1 MSGRERSIL
10 FIEDNPDDIELT
22 LHALGEHGVSNPI
35 VVANN
40 GAEGLEKLA
49 RMTELPVVVLLDLS
63 LPKLGGIEVLQ
74 RIRANARTQLL
85 PVIILT
91 SSGEERDLIDSYHF
105 GANSYV
111 RKPVDFDEFH
121 QAARQ
126 LCVYWLLINEP
137 PPKPLLLGENSPLN
151 VQGEE

>member
-1 MSGRERSIL
+1 MSAQERAIL

-22 LHALGEHGVSNPI
+22 LHALGEHGVQNPI
-35 VVANN
+35 VVAHN
-40 GAEGLEKLA
+40 GAEGLEKLG
-49 RMTELPVVVLLDLS
+49 RMAELPVVVLLDLS

-91 SSGEERDLIDSYHF
+91 SSIEERDLIDSYHF

-126 LCVYWLLINEP
+126 LSVYWLVINEP
-137 PPKPLLLGENSPLN
+137 PPKSPLAVPPA

>member
-1 MSGRERSIL
+1 MSTQERSIL
-10 FIEDNPDDIELT
+10 FIEDNPDDVELT
-22 LHALGEHGVSNPI
+22 LHALGEHGVQNPI
-35 VVANN
+35 LVAHN
-40 GAEGLEKLA
+40 GAEGLETLA
-49 RMTELPVVVLLDLS
+49 RMPELPAVVLLDLG

-74 RIRANARTQLL
+74 RIRANARTRLL
-85 PVIILT
+85 PVIVLT
-91 SSGEERDLIDSYHF
+91 SSSEERDLIDSYHF

-111 RKPVDFDEFH
+111 RKPVDFDEFY

-137 PPKPLLLGENSPLN
+137 PPRSLPPRGNQLLD

>member
-22 LHALGEHGVSNPI
+22 LHALSEHGVRNPI
-35 VVANN
+35 IVANN

-49 RMTELPVVVLLDLS
+49 QMTELPVVVLLDLS

-74 RIRANARTQLL
+74 RIRANARTRLL

-91 SSGEERDLIDSYHF
+91 SSSEERDLIDSYHF

-111 RKPVDFDEFH
+111 RKPVDFEEFH

-126 LCVYWLLINEP
+126 LSVYWLLINEP
-137 PPKPLLLGENSPLN
+137 PPFKPAQGAMPPDLR
-151 VQGEE
+151 GEE